1 MSKGKILTKEI
12 AERFLKDNQGIDL
25 SEFTS
30 IEPDAAETLS
40 NRVEDLALAGI
51 NVLPAT
57 VAVALGKHEG
67 RLYLGGIKTL
77 SPEAAEG
84 LAKHKG
90 CLNLENLD
98 ALSSLAAQA
107 LSKFEGDLFLG
118 LKELDGSE
126 GHVALASSLA
136 RCENLELPELTSL
149 SDKSAIALS
158 KRRGGQR
165 FTLGLESLSDSPAK
179 SVLADTIAKLPP
191 NSWVILDNLTFIA
204 DDFAEALGQR
214 GGWLSL
220 RGLKNLSDK
229 AARSLSSLKTLDI
242 SKEGN
247 TAINKIKK
255 TSASANKTK
264 SIRSIPAGCPEGAF
278 EWMRGGILA
287 VKARRDDV
295 ERIAE
300 KVGLDHDLLPNG
312 GSGPWCLLNGIG
324 FFHKTPKG
332 FDNIASFM
340 ADHFK
345 GMAVHLW
352 CDDTSGL
359 KGYTIWDAKK
369 RKESYTT
376 EGDFESSLPD
386 KSKSQ
391 KLWQNHGDTGFID
404 ARFKQIGLPIP
415 ERVNEPSGVA

>member
-1 MSKGKILTKEI
+1 MSKAKILTKTI
-12 AERFLKDNQGIDL
+12 AERILKEEKFDDIKGF
-25 SEFTS
+25 SS
-30 IEPDAAETLS
+30 IELDAVETLT
-40 NRVEDLALAGI
+40 NHVEWLFLDGI
-51 NVLPAT
+51 KALPAT

-126 GHVALASSLA
+126 GHVALASTLA

-149 SDKSAIALS
+149 SDESALALS

-165 FTLGLESLSDSPAK
+165 FRLGLESLSDSPAK
-179 SVLADTIAKLPP
+179 AVLAATIAKLPP

-204 DDFAEALGQR
+204 DDFAEALGRR

-229 AARSLSSLKTLDI
+229 AAKFLSSLKTFDI
-242 SKEGN
+242 SKEGK
-247 TAINKIKK
+247 TAINKAKK
-255 TSASANKTK
+255 TSACANKTK
-264 SIRSIPAGCPEGAF
+264 STRSISAGCPEGAF
-278 EWMRGGILA
+278 EWILGGVLA
-287 VKARRDDV
+287 VKASGDTV
-295 ERIAE
+295 ERLAE
-300 KVGLDHDLLPNG
+300 KVGLEHEVLPNAK
-312 GSGPWCLLNGIG
+312 SAPWCLLNGVG
-324 FFHKTPKG
+324 VFHKTPEG
-332 FDNIASFM
+332 FDDMANFM

-345 GMAVHLW
+345 VMAVHLW

-376 EGDFESSLPD
+376 EGDFDSSLPD

-391 KLWQNHGDTGFID
+391 KLWQNCGDTGFID

-415 ERVNEPSGVA
+415 ERVN

>member
-12 AERFLKDNQGIDL
+12 AEQFLKDEQAIHL

-30 IEPDAAETLS
+30 IEPDAAERLS
-40 NRVEDLALAGI
+40 NRVEDLDLGGI
-51 NVLPAT
+51 KVLPAT
-57 VAVALGKHEG
+57 VAAALGKHEG

-77 SPEAAEG
+77 SPEAAKG

-90 CLNLENLD
+90 CLDLENLD

-149 SDKSAIALS
+149 SDESALALS

-165 FTLGLESLSDSPAK
+165 FRLGLESLSDSPAK
-179 SVLADTIAKLPP
+179 AVLAATIAKLPP
-191 NSWVILDNLTFIA
+191 NSWVILDNLTFMT
-204 DDFAEALGQR
+204 DDFAEALGRR

-229 AARSLSSLKTLDI
+229 AAKFLSSLKTLDI
-242 SKEGN
+242 SKEGK
-247 TAINKIKK
+247 TAINKAKK
-255 TSASANKTK
+255 TSACANKTK
-264 SIRSIPAGCPEGAF
+264 PTRSISAGCPEGAF
-278 EWMRGGILA
+278 EWILGGVLA
-287 VKARRDDV
+287 VKASGDTV
-295 ERIAE
+295 ERLAE
-300 KVGLDHDLLPNG
+300 KVGLEHEVLPNAK
-312 GSGPWCLLNGIG
+312 SAPWCLLNGVG
-324 FFHKTPKG
+324 VFHKTPEG
-332 FDNIASFM
+332 FDDIANFM

-345 GMAVHLW
+345 AMAVHLW
-352 CDDTSGL
+352 CDDTTGIT
-359 KGYTIWDAKK
+359 GYTIWDAEKK
-369 RKESYTT
+369 KETYTT
-376 EGDFESSLPD
+376 EGDFESNLPN

-391 KLWQNHGDTGFID
+391 KLLKTHKGIGFID
-404 ARFKQIGLPIP
+404 ARFKQLGIQLP
-415 ERVNEPSGVA
+415 NELTQ